1 MNNLIKSIQ
10 ISDNNQ
16 YIMIDFNEPL
26 FNDLNGSLQIENF
39 ILLQTLGTATL
50 LKRTPDLVYKQ
61 YDQYIIVFSL
71 EGTINGEEVIKVV
84 LQDVF
89 NVAGKRVYDHQ
100 IGNQVHVNK
109 PFTPTQNKPSS
120 KNTEISLKKEQP
132 VSEIK
137 KQAPCNK
144 YSIGGSSWFANKT
157 IVQANPGLA
166 YKLNLKKYH
175 AQVAAQYPKFYG
187 QPIKKYPPQYTKT
200 SFDRIYLPQVVVTPL
215 T

>member
-89 NVAGKRVYDHQ
+89 NVAGKKYT
-100 IGNQVHVNK
+100 I
-109 PFTPTQNKPSS
+109 
-120 KNTEISLKKEQP
+120 
-132 VSEIK
+132 IK
-137 KQAPCNK
+137 
-144 YSIGGSSWFANKT
+144 
-157 IVQANPGLA
+157 
-166 YKLNLKKYH
+166 
-175 AQVAAQYPKFYG
+175 
-187 QPIKKYPPQYTKT
+187 
-200 SFDRIYLPQVVVTPL
+200 
-215 T
+215 